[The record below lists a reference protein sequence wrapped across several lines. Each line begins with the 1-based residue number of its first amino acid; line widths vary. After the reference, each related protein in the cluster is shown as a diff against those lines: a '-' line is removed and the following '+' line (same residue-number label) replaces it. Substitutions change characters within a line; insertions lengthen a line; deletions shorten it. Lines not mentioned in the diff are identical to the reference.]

1 MSHSTNPLRAAL
13 CAMVI
18 PAMAVGIAPAAAS
31 GAHHHEPPRIAR
43 VASTARIPHPT
54 NTARV
59 ARVLSATDTAHLH
72 YIKASGSLLLEEG
85 RATGTLPGTMRV
97 RLNVGPTLSG
107 SFTITTRFG
116 SIKGRGSA
124 TPHGSGTVESFAGTL
139 VASGGTG
146 RYTHAHGR
154 AGLYGTFNR
163 GTYALTVQT
172 TGKLSY

>member
-1 MSHSTNPLRAAL
+1 MMSHSINPLRAAL

-18 PAMAVGIAPAAAS
+18 PATAMSIVPAVAD
-31 GAHHHEPPRIAR
+31 GAHPHE
-43 VASTARIPHPT
+43 SARI
-54 NTARV
+54 
-59 ARVLSATDTAHLH
+59 ARVLSATDTARLR

-146 RYTHAHGR
+146 RYAHARGH

-163 GTYALTVQT
+163 DTYALTVQT

>member
-1 MSHSTNPLRAAL
+1 VALAGVDDQPQPLQAPQQLGDLAL
-13 CAMVI
+13 V
-18 PAMAVGIAPAAAS
+18 PDL
-31 GAHHHEPPRIAR
+31 GAR
-43 VASTARIPHPT
+43 
-54 NTARV
+54 
-59 ARVLSATDTAHLH
+59 AHLT
-72 YIKASGSLLLEEG
+72 IAGPSGSLLLEEG

-146 RYTHAHGR
+146 RYAHAHGH

-163 GTYALTVQT
+163 DTYALTVQT